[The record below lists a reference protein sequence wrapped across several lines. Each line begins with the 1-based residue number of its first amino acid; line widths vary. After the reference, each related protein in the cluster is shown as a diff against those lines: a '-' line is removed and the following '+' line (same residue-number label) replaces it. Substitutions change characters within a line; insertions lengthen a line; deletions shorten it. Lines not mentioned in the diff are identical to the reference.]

1 MAERKSKKR
10 RKDTRPDFSG
20 MDKVFSNFIE
30 DGEPYIPINDDK
42 TSSYL
47 SPDFERPENTGLL
60 QPSDVPYN
68 PLKPRKPKDP
78 IEYSYD
84 FNTYKRKPKNIQ
96 DLANLVKPASGSKL
110 TYNEASLLDSLGL
123 LDASYQIPKQ
133 YRQEMQKKEKIN
145 YVYSY

>member
-47 SPDFERPENTGLL
+47 SPESIKT
-60 QPSDVPYN
+60 
-68 PLKPRKPKDP
+68 
-78 IEYSYD
+78 
-84 FNTYKRKPKNIQ
+84 
-96 DLANLVKPASGSKL
+96 
-110 TYNEASLLDSLGL
+110 
-123 LDASYQIPKQ
+123 
-133 YRQEMQKKEKIN
+133 KKT
-145 YVYSY
+145 